1 MSYNIDP
8 QSLQRQIEDMQRQY
22 RQLAPPQQQLPPLNM
37 QAPAPI
43 VVPHQIQYVEG
54 IAGARMYQD
63 GMAANSSEIIMDKDD
78 DLFYRVSKDANGIP
92 SKKIV
97 MARFTIEEPQESD
110 DQMYLTKK
118 ELNDF
123 KDEIASLIAQ
133 IKAPATMPKITPK
146 EVTTK

>member
-1 MSYNIDP
+1 
-8 QSLQRQIEDMQRQY
+8 
-22 RQLAPPQQQLPPLNM
+22 
-37 QAPAPI
+37 
-43 VVPHQIQYVEG
+43 
-54 IAGARMYQD
+54 MYQD

-78 DLFYRVSKDANGIP
+78 DIFYRVSKDANGIA
-92 SKKIV
+92 SRKIP

-118 ELNDF
+118 DLNDF